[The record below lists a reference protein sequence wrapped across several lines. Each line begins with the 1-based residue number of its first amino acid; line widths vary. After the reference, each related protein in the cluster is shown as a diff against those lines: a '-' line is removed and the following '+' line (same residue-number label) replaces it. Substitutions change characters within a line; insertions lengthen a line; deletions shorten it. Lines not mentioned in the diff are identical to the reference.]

1 MAKNRRS
8 GFIWHLGSGIGSV
21 GGSAYTGAVTNT
33 TSNAFRERARLE
45 AERYGSDSWVFVR
58 ELLQNARDAGAHR
71 VWFETSITEGKERIS
86 CRDDGVGMTFDH
98 AQRYLFSLYASSKR
112 GRSRTAG
119 RFGIGFWSVLRF
131 EPDEIVVRSR
141 PQRGN
146 SWQIRLDGQLEV
158 VKREQTT
165 MRRGTEVVLERRV
178 STDDLEQFLTTSIL
192 RDAPS
197 LRCRDRAEQPLEVR
211 VNGRLVRAEPALPPP
226 SMSFRRRELR
236 GVVGLGFEPR
246 AEIFAHGFRV
256 RDAATLDEL
265 LVEARPK
272 PPTLAGATDG
282 LSPRIIID
290 SRNLEVLMARGDA
303 REDRALRRLVAV
315 GHRELSRL
323 VRAELD
329 RHAGLSAPLR
339 LVERWRGAWSVSR
352 VPKVI
357 TAVVLAVA
365 LAGLVL
371 RGVPSWLPGPIT
383 DLMISESAASIAPLP
398 AVPYRDLWGRYRGPD
413 VDSIGSGVPTVDLSY
428 RPADDGQLFAALWV
442 TGILTDGR
450 PYAEDQQLIGRYEG
464 ATCTDDCLEVE
475 LGVDSPAGL
484 LRLPI
489 ATGHVLDP
497 GSVRLD
503 DRQLP
508 VFAVATG
515 QPAVRLEAPRVGRL
529 RYRSGPGRSGKSS
542 KMGVWPALPPDVAE
556 FVQELEELTVS
567 NRAFEAAE
575 FVRQR
580 VAYDTSAE
588 TEARH
593 REAREKSIGLFARA
607 VAIGAGDCDVQNSLV
622 VAMLDDSG
630 IPSRLAVGWIGVDGQ
645 ARTGLHAWAEY
656 QGADGRWRAVDASSA
671 RAAERSD
678 ATTMPPIVVESNRP
692 LIRSPGWILPVVFS
706 TTLVFAAF
714 AFVVGRRRWRRSF
727 QAGDAD
733 DIVGLVRGA
742 AVRPRSFEEIHALF
756 ARRLLR
762 LVSGRPISLARA
774 RETARK
780 GRLACGSG
788 RSELAR
794 RAARGGGVVLDL
806 DQAESEA
813 VAEVLAAVNLD
824 QWQELLDRAAGDE
837 LTAHVESRLAA
848 EGESCRILVA
858 DNPGL
863 LDGTAIGL
871 GIYWVVLEE
880 GGRLWQSVQCWAGRW
895 PARAALLLADAV
907 VHQRE
912 VPPAVRYRCLSRL
925 ALQAILEAAEETL

>member
-1 MAKNRRS
+1 
-8 GFIWHLGSGIGSV
+8 
-21 GGSAYTGAVTNT
+21 
-33 TSNAFRERARLE
+33 
-45 AERYGSDSWVFVR
+45 
-58 ELLQNARDAGAHR
+58 
-71 VWFETSITEGKERIS
+71 
-86 CRDDGVGMTFDH
+86 
-98 AQRYLFSLYASSKR
+98 
-112 GRSRTAG
+112 
-119 RFGIGFWSVLRF
+119 
-131 EPDEIVVRSR
+131 
-141 PQRGN
+141 
-146 SWQIRLDGQLEV
+146 
-158 VKREQTT
+158 
-165 MRRGTEVVLERRV
+165 
-178 STDDLEQFLTTSIL
+178 
-192 RDAPS
+192 
-197 LRCRDRAEQPLEVR
+197 
-211 VNGRLVRAEPALPPP
+211 
-226 SMSFRRRELR
+226 
-236 GVVGLGFEPR
+236 
-246 AEIFAHGFRV
+246 
-256 RDAATLDEL
+256 
-265 LVEARPK
+265 
-272 PPTLAGATDG
+272 
-282 LSPRIIID
+282 
-290 SRNLEVLMARGDA
+290 
-303 REDRALRRLVAV
+303 
-315 GHRELSRL
+315 
-323 VRAELD
+323 
-329 RHAGLSAPLR
+329 
-339 LVERWRGAWSVSR
+339 
-352 VPKVI
+352 
-357 TAVVLAVA
+357 
-365 LAGLVL
+365 
-371 RGVPSWLPGPIT
+371 
-383 DLMISESAASIAPLP
+383 
-398 AVPYRDLWGRYRGPD
+398 
-413 VDSIGSGVPTVDLSY
+413 
-428 RPADDGQLFAALWV
+428 
-442 TGILTDGR
+442 
-450 PYAEDQQLIGRYEG
+450 
-464 ATCTDDCLEVE
+464 
-475 LGVDSPAGL
+475 
-484 LRLPI
+484 
-489 ATGHVLDP
+489 
-497 GSVRLD
+497 
-503 DRQLP
+503 
-508 VFAVATG
+508 
-515 QPAVRLEAPRVGRL
+515 
-529 RYRSGPGRSGKSS
+529 
-542 KMGVWPALPPDVAE
+542 
-556 FVQELEELTVS
+556 LTVS

-593 REAREKSIGLFARA
+593 REAREQSIGLFARA

-656 QGADGRWRAVDASSA
+656 QGADGRWRAVDASFSREA
-671 RAAERSD
+671 GRSVSKV
-678 ATTMPPIVVESNRP
+678 TPSIVVESDRS
-692 LIRSPGWILPVVFS
+692 LIRTPVWTLPVVFS
-706 TTLVFAAF
+706 TTLVLTAF
-714 AFVVGRRRWRRSF
+714 AFVIGRRRWRRSF

-794 RAARGGGVVLDL
+794 RAAQGGGVVLDL

-925 ALQAILEAAEETL
+925 ALQAILEAAEETS